1 MALALDWV
9 KHLRTPAD
17 KEAFIKKLL
26 SGRTALQRLTELM
39 VEDGISLTDKE
50 VSETDFED
58 PNWSHKQAF
67 RNGQRSVLKKY
78 LRIMASTR
86 KEKE

>member
-1 MALALDWV
+1 MALDWV
-9 KHLRTPAD
+9 KHLRTQDD

-39 VEDGISLTDKE
+39 VEDGISLTEKE

-78 LRIMASTR
+78 LRIMASTQ